1 MHRARGQDPPRADQR
16 SSSGG
21 RMTSQLLAQLAI
33 FVISAFLGFELISR
47 VPNLLHTPLMSATNA
62 IHGIVLVGAI
72 IALASASDG
81 FTATVGL
88 IAVVFGAMNVVGGF
102 WVTTRMLGMFGP
114 PKKRVK
120 KREEWPLQVAPFLA
134 YLAAAALFIYG
145 IRRLRTPE
153 TARSGN
159 TLAAVGMVIA
169 LVATIFVADID
180 RVLGALEIGA
190 GVLVGSMIG
199 AVAAQ
204 RVQMTAMPQMVA
216 AFNGVGGA
224 AAALVAVSEFYRVE
238 ALGVVQETLVSAITV
253 LLSVIIG
260 TISFSG
266 SIIAFVKL
274 QELALGGSVT
284 FPLQQ
289 VVNALIALSILLLS
303 ANIVADGAILPFLS
317 PLASLY
323 VILGAAL
330 LLGVL
335 FVIPIGG
342 AGMSIVISLLNAFT
356 GLAAAAS
363 GFVLSNYALII
374 SGTLVG
380 ASGTILTRLMSGAL
394 GRPLGKIIFAG
405 IAASGTSS
413 GGQQQDREVNDAS
426 ASEVGEYLADDAEK
440 VIVVP
445 GYGLAVAQAQQ
456 AMRDL
461 VETLE
466 SEGKEVLFGIH
477 PVAGRMPGHMN
488 VLLTEVGIPYEK
500 LYDLEDIN
508 PEFEETDAA
517 IIVGANDV
525 VNPAAN
531 DPEQDSPISGMP
543 ILNVEAADRVIF
555 IKRSLSPGF
564 AGVDNPLFYDTE
576 KTMMLFSDAKQGL
589 QDLNEAVKNG

>member
-1 MHRARGQDPPRADQR
+1 
-16 SSSGG
+16 
-21 RMTSQLLAQLAI
+21 
-33 FVISAFLGFELISR
+33 
-47 VPNLLHTPLMSATNA
+47 
-62 IHGIVLVGAI
+62 
-72 IALASASDG
+72 
-81 FTATVGL
+81 
-88 IAVVFGAMNVVGGF
+88 
-102 WVTTRMLGMFGP
+102 
-114 PKKRVK
+114 
-120 KREEWPLQVAPFLA
+120 LQVATFIA
-134 YLAAAALFIYG
+134 YLVAAALFIYG

-159 TLAAVGMVIA
+159 TLAALGMVIA
-169 LVATIFVADID
+169 LIATVFVADID
-180 RVLGALEIGA
+180 NVLSVGEISVGVLIGA
-190 GVLVGSMIG
+190 VIG

-216 AFNGVGGA
+216 AFNGVGGG
-224 AAALVAVSEFYRVE
+224 AAALIAVSEFYRVE
-238 ALGVVQETLVSAITV
+238 ALGQGQETLVAAIAV

-260 TISFSG
+260 TVSFAG
-266 SIIAFVKL
+266 SIIAFTKL
-274 QELALGGSVT
+274 QELALTGSVT

-289 VVNALIALSILLLS
+289 VVNAAIFLGILLLS
-303 ANIVADGAILPFLS
+303 ANILAGGLVLS
-317 PLASLY
+317 PLVSLY
-323 VILGAAL
+323 AILGASL

-342 AGMSIVISLLNAFT
+342 ADMPIVISLLNAFT

-405 IAASGTSS
+405 IAASGS
-413 GGQQQDREVNDAS
+413 GQSEQQEDREVNDTS

-440 VIVVP
+440 VIIVP

-488 VLLTEVGIPYEK
+488 VLLTEVGIPYDK

-508 PEFEETDAA
+508 PEFEDADAA

-525 VNPAAN
+525 VNPSAN
-531 DPEQDSPISGMP
+531 DPEVESPISGMP
-543 ILNVEAADRVIF
+543 VLTVENAEHVIF

>member
-1 MHRARGQDPPRADQR
+1 M
-16 SSSGG
+16 
-21 RMTSQLLAQLAI
+21 
-33 FVISAFLGFELISR
+33 
-47 VPNLLHTPLMSATNA
+47 
-62 IHGIVLVGAI
+62 
-72 IALASASDG
+72 
-81 FTATVGL
+81 
-88 IAVVFGAMNVVGGF
+88 
-102 WVTTRMLGMFGP
+102 
-114 PKKRVK
+114 
-120 KREEWPLQVAPFLA
+120 QVAPFLA

-159 TLAAVGMVIA
+159 TLAAIGMVIA
-169 LVATIFVADID
+169 LIATIFVADID
-180 RVLGALEIGA
+180 RVLSAAEIGA
-190 GVLVGSMIG
+190 GVLVGSVLG

-204 RVQMTAMPQMVA
+204 RVHMTAMPQMVA
-216 AFNGVGGA
+216 AFNGVGGG

-238 ALGVVQETLVSAITV
+238 ALGQGHETLVSAVAV

-260 TISFSG
+260 TVSFAG
-266 SIIAFVKL
+266 SIIAFIKL
-274 QELALGGSVT
+274 QELALTGSVT

-289 VVNALIALSILLLS
+289 VVNAAIFLSILLLS
-303 ANIVADGAILPFLS
+303 ANILAGGIVLS
-317 PLASLY
+317 PLVSLY
-323 VILGAAL
+323 LILGASL

-342 AGMSIVISLLNAFT
+342 ADMPIVISLLNAFT

-405 IAASGTSS
+405 IAASGDS
-413 GGQQQDREVNDAS
+413 GSEQQEDREVNDRS
-426 ASEVGEYLADDAEK
+426 AGEVGEYLADEAEK
-440 VIVVP
+440 VVIVP

-456 AMRDL
+456 ALRDL

-508 PEFEETDAA
+508 PEFDDADAA

-525 VNPAAN
+525 VNPSAN
-531 DPEQDSPISGMP
+531 DPEVESPISGMP
-543 ILNVEAADRVIF
+543 VLTVENAEHVIF

-576 KTMMLFSDAKQGL
+576 KTIMLFSDAKQGL
-589 QDLNEAVKNG
+589 QDLNEAVKNS

>member
-1 MHRARGQDPPRADQR
+1 
-16 SSSGG
+16 
-21 RMTSQLLAQLAI
+21 
-33 FVISAFLGFELISR
+33 
-47 VPNLLHTPLMSATNA
+47 
-62 IHGIVLVGAI
+62 
-72 IALASASDG
+72 
-81 FTATVGL
+81 
-88 IAVVFGAMNVVGGF
+88 
-102 WVTTRMLGMFGP
+102 
-114 PKKRVK
+114 
-120 KREEWPLQVAPFLA
+120 LQVAPFLA

-159 TLAAVGMVIA
+159 TLAALGMVIA
-169 LVATIFVADID
+169 LIATIFVADID
-180 RVLGALEIGA
+180 KVLSAAEIGA
-190 GVLVGSMIG
+190 GVLVGSVLG

-204 RVQMTAMPQMVA
+204 RVHMTAMPQMVA
-216 AFNGVGGA
+216 AFNGVGGG

-238 ALGVVQETLVSAITV
+238 ALGQGQETLVSAVAV
-253 LLSVIIG
+253 LFSVIIG
-260 TISFSG
+260 TVSFAG
-266 SIIAFVKL
+266 SIIAFIKL
-274 QELALGGSVT
+274 QELALTGSVT

-289 VVNALIALSILLLS
+289 VVNAAIFLGILLLS
-303 ANIVADGAILPFLS
+303 ANILAGGLVLS
-317 PLASLY
+317 PLVSLY
-323 VILGAAL
+323 LILGASL

-342 AGMSIVISLLNAFT
+342 ADMPIVISLLNAFT

-405 IAASGTSS
+405 IAASGDS
-413 GGQQQDREVNDAS
+413 GSEQQEDREVNDRS
-426 ASEVGEYLADDAEK
+426 AGEVGEYLADEAEK
-440 VIVVP
+440 VVIVP

-456 AMRDL
+456 ALRDL

-508 PEFEETDAA
+508 PEFDDADAA

-525 VNPAAN
+525 VNPSAN
-531 DPEQDSPISGMP
+531 DPEVESPISGMP
-543 ILNVEAADRVIF
+543 VLTVENAEHVIF

-576 KTMMLFSDAKQGL
+576 KTIMLFSDAKQGL
-589 QDLNEAVKNG
+589 QDLNEAVKNS

>member
-1 MHRARGQDPPRADQR
+1 
-16 SSSGG
+16 
-21 RMTSQLLAQLAI
+21 
-33 FVISAFLGFELISR
+33 
-47 VPNLLHTPLMSATNA
+47 
-62 IHGIVLVGAI
+62 
-72 IALASASDG
+72 
-81 FTATVGL
+81 
-88 IAVVFGAMNVVGGF
+88 
-102 WVTTRMLGMFGP
+102 
-114 PKKRVK
+114 
-120 KREEWPLQVAPFLA
+120 LQVAPFLA

-180 RVLGALEIGA
+180 RVLSAAEIGV
-190 GVLVGSMIG
+190 GVLVGSVLG

-216 AFNGVGGA
+216 AFNGVGGG

-238 ALGVVQETLVSAITV
+238 ALGQGQETLFSAIAV
-253 LLSVIIG
+253 LISVIIG
-260 TISFSG
+260 TLSFAG
-266 SIIAFVKL
+266 SIIAFIKL
-274 QELALGGSVT
+274 QELALTGSVT

-289 VVNALIALSILLLS
+289 VVNAAIFLGILLLS
-303 ANIVADGAILPFLS
+303 ANILAGGLVLS
-317 PLASLY
+317 PLVSLY
-323 VILGAAL
+323 LILGASL

-342 AGMSIVISLLNAFT
+342 ADMPIVISLLNAFT

-405 IAASGTSS
+405 IAASG
-413 GGQQQDREVNDAS
+413 GGGSEQQEDREVNDAS
-426 ASEVGEYLADDAEK
+426 AGEVGEYLADEAEK
-440 VIVVP
+440 VVIVP

-508 PEFEETDAA
+508 PEFEDADAA

-525 VNPAAN
+525 VNPSAN
-531 DPEQDSPISGMP
+531 DPEVESPISGMP
-543 ILNVEAADRVIF
+543 VLTVENAEHVIF

-564 AGVDNPLFYDTE
+564 AGVDNPLFYDTD

>member
-1 MHRARGQDPPRADQR
+1 M
-16 SSSGG
+16 
-21 RMTSQLLAQLAI
+21 
-33 FVISAFLGFELISR
+33 
-47 VPNLLHTPLMSATNA
+47 
-62 IHGIVLVGAI
+62 
-72 IALASASDG
+72 
-81 FTATVGL
+81 
-88 IAVVFGAMNVVGGF
+88 
-102 WVTTRMLGMFGP
+102 
-114 PKKRVK
+114 
-120 KREEWPLQVAPFLA
+120 QVAPFIA

-169 LVATIFVADID
+169 LIATIFVADID
-180 RVLGALEIGA
+180 NVLSVGQIWV
-190 GVLVGSMIG
+190 GVLVGSVIG

-216 AFNGVGGA
+216 AFNGVGGG

-238 ALGVVQETLVSAITV
+238 ALGQGQETLVSAIAV

-260 TISFSG
+260 TVSFAG
-266 SIIAFVKL
+266 SIIAFIKL
-274 QELALGGSVT
+274 QELALTGSVT

-289 VVNALIALSILLLS
+289 VVNAAIFLGILLLS
-303 ANIVADGAILPFLS
+303 ANILAGGLVLS
-317 PLASLY
+317 PLVSLY
-323 VILGAAL
+323 LILGASL

-342 AGMSIVISLLNAFT
+342 ADMPIVISLLNAFT

-380 ASGTILTRLMSGAL
+380 ASGTILTRLMSSAL

-405 IAASGTSS
+405 IAASG
-413 GGQQQDREVNDAS
+413 GGQSEQQEDREVNDTS
-426 ASEVGEYLADDAEK
+426 AEEVGEYLADEAEK
-440 VIVVP
+440 VVIVP

-508 PEFEETDAA
+508 PEFEDADAA

-525 VNPAAN
+525 VNPSAN
-531 DPEQDSPISGMP
+531 DPEVESPISGMP
-543 ILNVEAADRVIF
+543 VLTVENAEHVIF

>member
-1 MHRARGQDPPRADQR
+1 M
-16 SSSGG
+16 
-21 RMTSQLLAQLAI
+21 
-33 FVISAFLGFELISR
+33 
-47 VPNLLHTPLMSATNA
+47 
-62 IHGIVLVGAI
+62 
-72 IALASASDG
+72 
-81 FTATVGL
+81 
-88 IAVVFGAMNVVGGF
+88 
-102 WVTTRMLGMFGP
+102 
-114 PKKRVK
+114 
-120 KREEWPLQVAPFLA
+120 QVAPFLA

-180 RVLGALEIGA
+180 NVLSAGEISV
-190 GVLVGSMIG
+190 GVVVGSVIG

-216 AFNGVGGA
+216 AFNGVGGG

-238 ALGVVQETLVSAITV
+238 ALGQGQETLVSAIAV

-260 TISFSG
+260 TVSFAG
-266 SIIAFVKL
+266 SIIAFTKL
-274 QELALGGSVT
+274 QELALTGSVT

-289 VVNALIALSILLLS
+289 VVNAAIFLGILLLS
-303 ANIVADGAILPFLS
+303 ANILAGGLVLS
-317 PLASLY
+317 PLVSLY
-323 VILGAAL
+323 LILGASL

-342 AGMSIVISLLNAFT
+342 ADMPIVISLLNAFT

-380 ASGTILTRLMSGAL
+380 ASGTILTRLMSSAL

-405 IAASGTSS
+405 IAASG
-413 GGQQQDREVNDAS
+413 GGQSKQQEDREVNDTS
-426 ASEVGEYLADDAEK
+426 AEEVGEYLADEAEK
-440 VIVVP
+440 VVIVP

-461 VETLE
+461 VEALE

-508 PEFEETDAA
+508 PEFEDADAA

-525 VNPAAN
+525 VNPSAN
-531 DPEQDSPISGMP
+531 DPEVESPISGMP
-543 ILNVEAADRVIF
+543 VLTVENAEHVIF

-564 AGVDNPLFYDTE
+564 AGVDNPLFYDTD

-589 QDLNEAVKNG
+589 QEVVEALKNK

>member
-1 MHRARGQDPPRADQR
+1 
-16 SSSGG
+16 
-21 RMTSQLLAQLAI
+21 
-33 FVISAFLGFELISR
+33 
-47 VPNLLHTPLMSATNA
+47 
-62 IHGIVLVGAI
+62 
-72 IALASASDG
+72 
-81 FTATVGL
+81 
-88 IAVVFGAMNVVGGF
+88 
-102 WVTTRMLGMFGP
+102 
-114 PKKRVK
+114 
-120 KREEWPLQVAPFLA
+120 LQVAPFIA

-180 RVLGALEIGA
+180 NVLSVGQISV
-190 GVLVGSMIG
+190 GVVVGSVIG

-216 AFNGVGGA
+216 AFNGVGGG

-238 ALGVVQETLVSAITV
+238 ALGQGQETLVSAIAV
-253 LLSVIIG
+253 LLSVVIG
-260 TISFSG
+260 TVSFAG
-266 SIIAFVKL
+266 SIIAFIKL
-274 QELALGGSVT
+274 QELALTGSVT

-289 VVNALIALSILLLS
+289 VVNAAIFLGILLLS
-303 ANIVADGAILPFLS
+303 ANILAGGLVLS
-317 PLASLY
+317 PLVSLY
-323 VILGAAL
+323 LILGASL

-342 AGMSIVISLLNAFT
+342 ADMPIVISLLNAFT

-380 ASGTILTRLMSGAL
+380 ASGTVLTRLMSGAL

-405 IAASGTSS
+405 IAASASSS
-413 GGQQQDREVNDAS
+413 GGQQEDREVNDAS
-426 ASEVGEYLADDAEK
+426 AEEVGEYLADEAEK
-440 VIVVP
+440 VVIVP

-508 PEFEETDAA
+508 PEFDDADAA

-525 VNPAAN
+525 VNPSAS
-531 DPEQDSPISGMP
+531 DPEVESAISGMP
-543 ILNVEAADRVIF
+543 VLTVENAEHVIF

-564 AGVDNPLFYDTE
+564 AGVDNPLFYDTD

>member
-1 MHRARGQDPPRADQR
+1 
-16 SSSGG
+16 
-21 RMTSQLLAQLAI
+21 
-33 FVISAFLGFELISR
+33 
-47 VPNLLHTPLMSATNA
+47 
-62 IHGIVLVGAI
+62 
-72 IALASASDG
+72 
-81 FTATVGL
+81 
-88 IAVVFGAMNVVGGF
+88 
-102 WVTTRMLGMFGP
+102 
-114 PKKRVK
+114 
-120 KREEWPLQVAPFLA
+120 LQVATFVA

-159 TLAAVGMVIA
+159 TLAAAGMVIA
-169 LVATIFVADID
+169 LIATVFVADID
-180 RVLGALEIGA
+180 NVLSVGQISI
-190 GVLVGSMIG
+190 GVLVGAVIG

-216 AFNGVGGA
+216 AFNGVGGG
-224 AAALVAVSEFYRVE
+224 AAALIAVSEFYRVE
-238 ALGVVQETLVSAITV
+238 ALGQGQETLVASIAV
-253 LLSVIIG
+253 LLSVVIG
-260 TISFSG
+260 TVSFAG
-266 SIIAFVKL
+266 SIIAFTKL
-274 QELALGGSVT
+274 QELALTGSVT

-289 VVNALIALSILLLS
+289 VVNAAIFLVILLLS
-303 ANIVADGAILPFLS
+303 VNILAGGIVLS
-317 PLASLY
+317 PLVSLY
-323 VILGAAL
+323 LILGAAL

-342 AGMSIVISLLNAFT
+342 ADMPIVISLLNAFT

-413 GGQQQDREVNDAS
+413 GGQQEDREVKDAS
-426 ASEVGEYLADDAEK
+426 ASEVGEYLADDVEK
-440 VIVVP
+440 VIIVP

-488 VLLTEVGIPYEK
+488 VLLTEVGIPYDK

-508 PEFEETDAA
+508 PEFDDADAA

-525 VNPAAN
+525 VNPSAG
-531 DPEQDSPISGMP
+531 DPEVESPISGMP
-543 ILNVEAADRVIF
+543 VLTVENAEHVIF

>member
-1 MHRARGQDPPRADQR
+1 
-16 SSSGG
+16 
-21 RMTSQLLAQLAI
+21 
-33 FVISAFLGFELISR
+33 
-47 VPNLLHTPLMSATNA
+47 
-62 IHGIVLVGAI
+62 
-72 IALASASDG
+72 
-81 FTATVGL
+81 
-88 IAVVFGAMNVVGGF
+88 
-102 WVTTRMLGMFGP
+102 
-114 PKKRVK
+114 
-120 KREEWPLQVAPFLA
+120 LQVAPFLA

-159 TLAAVGMVIA
+159 TIAAIGMVIA
-169 LVATIFVADID
+169 LIATIFVADID
-180 RVLGALEIGA
+180 RVLSAAEIGA
-190 GVLVGSMIG
+190 GVLVGSVLG

-204 RVQMTAMPQMVA
+204 RVHMTAMPQMVA
-216 AFNGVGGA
+216 AFNGVGGG

-238 ALGVVQETLVSAITV
+238 ALGQGHETLVSAVTV

-260 TISFSG
+260 TVSFAG
-266 SIIAFVKL
+266 SIIAFIKL
-274 QELALGGSVT
+274 QELALTGSVT

-289 VVNALIALSILLLS
+289 VVNAAIFIGILLLS
-303 ANIVADGAILPFLS
+303 ANILAGGLVLS
-317 PLASLY
+317 PLVSLY
-323 VILGAAL
+323 LILGASL

-342 AGMSIVISLLNAFT
+342 ADMPIVISLLNAFT

-405 IAASGTSS
+405 IAASG
-413 GGQQQDREVNDAS
+413 GGGSELQEDREVNDAR
-426 ASEVGEYLADDAEK
+426 AEEVGEYLADEAEK
-440 VIVVP
+440 VVIVP

-508 PEFEETDAA
+508 PEFEDADAA

-525 VNPAAN
+525 VNPSAN
-531 DPEQDSPISGMP
+531 DPEVESPISGMP
-543 ILNVEAADRVIF
+543 VLTVENAEHVIF

-589 QDLNEAVKNG
+589 QDLNEAVQNS

>member
-1 MHRARGQDPPRADQR
+1 M
-16 SSSGG
+16 
-21 RMTSQLLAQLAI
+21 
-33 FVISAFLGFELISR
+33 E
-47 VPNLLHTPLMSATNA
+47 
-62 IHGIVLVGAI
+62 
-72 IALASASDG
+72 
-81 FTATVGL
+81 
-88 IAVVFGAMNVVGGF
+88 
-102 WVTTRMLGMFGP
+102 
-114 PKKRVK
+114 
-120 KREEWPLQVAPFLA
+120 VAPFLA

-145 IRRLRTPE
+145 IRRLRMPE

-169 LVATIFVADID
+169 LIATIFVADID
-180 RVLGALEIGA
+180 QVLSAGEIVG
-190 GVLVGSMIG
+190 GVLVGSVVG

-216 AFNGVGGA
+216 AFNGVGGG
-224 AAALVAVSEFYRVE
+224 AAALIAVSEFYRVE
-238 ALGVVQETLVSAITV
+238 ALGQGQETLVSSIAV
-253 LLSVIIG
+253 LFSVIIG
-260 TISFSG
+260 TVSFAG
-266 SIIAFVKL
+266 SIIAFTKL
-274 QELALGGSVT
+274 QELALTGSVT

-289 VVNALIALSILLLS
+289 VVNAAIFLGILLLS
-303 ANIVADGAILPFLS
+303 ANILAGGFVLS
-317 PLASLY
+317 PLVSLY
-323 VILGAAL
+323 LILGASL

-342 AGMSIVISLLNAFT
+342 ADMPIVISLLNAFT

-380 ASGTILTRLMSGAL
+380 ASGTILTRHMSGAL

-405 IAASGTSS
+405 IAAAGSSS
-413 GGQQQDREVNDAS
+413 GEQQEDREVNDSS
-426 ASEVGEYLADDAEK
+426 ASEVGEYLADEAEK
-440 VIVVP
+440 VVIVP

-508 PEFEETDAA
+508 PEFDDADAA

-525 VNPAAN
+525 VNPSAN
-531 DPEQDSPISGMP
+531 DPEVESPISGMP
-543 ILNVEAADRVIF
+543 VLTVENAEHVIF

>member
-1 MHRARGQDPPRADQR
+1 
-16 SSSGG
+16 
-21 RMTSQLLAQLAI
+21 
-33 FVISAFLGFELISR
+33 
-47 VPNLLHTPLMSATNA
+47 
-62 IHGIVLVGAI
+62 
-72 IALASASDG
+72 
-81 FTATVGL
+81 
-88 IAVVFGAMNVVGGF
+88 
-102 WVTTRMLGMFGP
+102 
-114 PKKRVK
+114 
-120 KREEWPLQVAPFLA
+120 LQVAPFLA

-159 TLAAVGMVIA
+159 TLAALGMVIA
-169 LVATIFVADID
+169 LIATVFVADID
-180 RVLGALEIGA
+180 KVLSAAEVGA
-190 GVLVGSMIG
+190 GVLVGAVIG

-216 AFNGVGGA
+216 AFNGVGGG

-238 ALGVVQETLVSAITV
+238 ALGQGQETLVSAIAV

-260 TISFSG
+260 TVSFAG
-266 SIIAFVKL
+266 SIIAFTKL
-274 QELALGGSVT
+274 QELALTGSVT

-289 VVNALIALSILLLS
+289 VVNAAIFVGILLLS
-303 ANIVADGAILPFLS
+303 ANILAGGFVLS
-317 PLASLY
+317 PLVSLY
-323 VILGAAL
+323 LILGASL

-342 AGMSIVISLLNAFT
+342 ADMPIVISLLNAFT

-394 GRPLGKIIFAG
+394 GRPLSKIIFAG
-405 IAASGTSS
+405 IAAAGSS
-413 GGQQQDREVNDAS
+413 SSEQQEDREVNDRS
-426 ASEVGEYLADDAEK
+426 ASEVGEYLADEAEK
-440 VIVVP
+440 VVIVP

-508 PEFEETDAA
+508 PEFEDADAA

-525 VNPAAN
+525 VNPSAN
-531 DPEQDSPISGMP
+531 DPEVESPISGMP
-543 ILNVEAADRVIF
+543 VLTVENAEHVIF

-564 AGVDNPLFYDTE
+564 AGVDNPLFYDTD

>member
-1 MHRARGQDPPRADQR
+1 
-16 SSSGG
+16 
-21 RMTSQLLAQLAI
+21 
-33 FVISAFLGFELISR
+33 
-47 VPNLLHTPLMSATNA
+47 
-62 IHGIVLVGAI
+62 
-72 IALASASDG
+72 
-81 FTATVGL
+81 
-88 IAVVFGAMNVVGGF
+88 
-102 WVTTRMLGMFGP
+102 
-114 PKKRVK
+114 
-120 KREEWPLQVAPFLA
+120 LQVAPFVA

-159 TLAAVGMVIA
+159 TLAAIGMVIA
-169 LVATIFVADID
+169 LVATVFVADID
-180 RVLGALEIGA
+180 NVLSAGEIGV
-190 GVLVGSMIG
+190 GVVVGSVIG

-224 AAALVAVSEFYRVE
+224 AAALIAVSEFYRVE
-238 ALGVVQETLVSAITV
+238 ALGQGQETLVAVTAV

-260 TISFSG
+260 TVSFAG
-266 SIIAFVKL
+266 SIIAFTKL
-274 QELALGGSVT
+274 QELALTGSVT

-289 VVNALIALSILLLS
+289 VVNAAIFLGILLLS
-303 ANIVADGAILPFLS
+303 ANILAGGLVLS
-317 PLASLY
+317 PLVSLY
-323 VILGAAL
+323 LILGASL

-342 AGMSIVISLLNAFT
+342 ADMPIVISLLNAFT

-380 ASGTILTRLMSGAL
+380 ASGTILTRLMSSAL

-405 IAASGTSS
+405 IAASG
-413 GGQQQDREVNDAS
+413 GGQSEQQEEREVNDTS

-440 VIVVP
+440 VVIVP

-508 PEFEETDAA
+508 PEFEDADAA

-525 VNPAAN
+525 VNPSAN
-531 DPEQDSPISGMP
+531 DPEVESPISGMP
-543 ILNVEAADRVIF
+543 VLTVENAEHVIF

-564 AGVDNPLFYDTE
+564 AGVDNPLLYDTE

>member
-1 MHRARGQDPPRADQR
+1 
-16 SSSGG
+16 
-21 RMTSQLLAQLAI
+21 
-33 FVISAFLGFELISR
+33 
-47 VPNLLHTPLMSATNA
+47 
-62 IHGIVLVGAI
+62 
-72 IALASASDG
+72 
-81 FTATVGL
+81 
-88 IAVVFGAMNVVGGF
+88 
-102 WVTTRMLGMFGP
+102 
-114 PKKRVK
+114 
-120 KREEWPLQVAPFLA
+120 LQVAPFLA

-159 TLAAVGMVIA
+159 TLAAVGMLIA
-169 LVATIFVADID
+169 LIATIFVADID
-180 RVLGALEIGA
+180 KVLSAAEIGA
-190 GVLVGSMIG
+190 GVLVGSVLG

-204 RVQMTAMPQMVA
+204 RVHMTAMPQMVA
-216 AFNGVGGA
+216 AFNGVGGG

-238 ALGVVQETLVSAITV
+238 ALGQGQETLVSAVAV
-253 LLSVIIG
+253 LFSVIIG
-260 TISFSG
+260 TVSFAG
-266 SIIAFVKL
+266 SIIAFIKL
-274 QELALGGSVT
+274 QELALTGSVT

-289 VVNALIALSILLLS
+289 VVNAAIFLAILLLS
-303 ANIVADGAILPFLS
+303 ANILAGGIVLS
-317 PLASLY
+317 PLVSLY
-323 VILGAAL
+323 LILGASL

-342 AGMSIVISLLNAFT
+342 ADMPIVISLLNAFT
-356 GLAAAAS
+356 GLAAASS

-380 ASGTILTRLMSGAL
+380 ASGTILTRLMSSAL
-394 GRPLGKIIFAG
+394 GRPLGKIIFTG
-405 IAASGTSS
+405 IAASG
-413 GGQQQDREVNDAS
+413 GGGSEQQEERDVNDVS
-426 ASEVGEYLADDAEK
+426 ASEVGEYLADEAEK
-440 VIVVP
+440 VVIVP

-456 AMRDL
+456 ALRDL

-508 PEFEETDAA
+508 PECDDADAA

-525 VNPAAN
+525 VNPSAN
-531 DPEQDSPISGMP
+531 DPEVESPISGMP
-543 ILNVEAADRVIF
+543 VLTVENAQHVIF

-576 KTMMLFSDAKQGL
+576 KTMMFFSDAKQGL
-589 QDLNEAVKNG
+589 QDLNEAVKNS

>member
-1 MHRARGQDPPRADQR
+1 M
-16 SSSGG
+16 
-21 RMTSQLLAQLAI
+21 
-33 FVISAFLGFELISR
+33 
-47 VPNLLHTPLMSATNA
+47 
-62 IHGIVLVGAI
+62 
-72 IALASASDG
+72 
-81 FTATVGL
+81 
-88 IAVVFGAMNVVGGF
+88 
-102 WVTTRMLGMFGP
+102 
-114 PKKRVK
+114 
-120 KREEWPLQVAPFLA
+120 QVATFVA

-159 TLAAVGMVIA
+159 TLAAAGMVVALIA
-169 LVATIFVADID
+169 TVFVADID
-180 RVLGALEIGA
+180 DVLSVGQISI
-190 GVLVGSMIG
+190 GVLAGGVVG

-216 AFNGVGGA
+216 AFNGVGGG
-224 AAALVAVSEFYRVE
+224 AAALIAVSEFYRVE
-238 ALGVVQETLVSAITV
+238 ALGQGEETIVAAIAV
-253 LLSVIIG
+253 LLSVVIG
-260 TISFSG
+260 TVSFAG
-266 SIIAFVKL
+266 SIIAFTKL
-274 QELALGGSVT
+274 QELALTGSVT

-289 VVNALIALSILLLS
+289 VVNAAIFLVIVLLS
-303 ANIVADGAILPFLS
+303 VNIVAGGPVLS
-317 PLASLY
+317 PLVSLY
-323 VILGAAL
+323 LILAVSL

-342 AGMSIVISLLNAFT
+342 ADMPIVISLLNAFT

-413 GGQQQDREVNDAS
+413 GGQQEDREVNDAS
-426 ASEVGEYLADDAEK
+426 ASEVGEYLADEAEK
-440 VIVVP
+440 VIIVP

-461 VETLE
+461 VQTLE

-488 VLLTEVGIPYEK
+488 VLLTEVGIPYDK
-500 LYDLEDIN
+500 LYDIEDIN
-508 PEFEETDAA
+508 PEFDDADAA

-525 VNPAAN
+525 VNPSAN
-531 DPEQDSPISGMP
+531 DPEVESPISGMP
-543 ILNVEAADRVIF
+543 VLTVENAEHVIF

-564 AGVDNPLFYDTE
+564 AGVDNPLFYDTK

-589 QDLNEAVKNG
+589 QDLNEAVKNS

>member
-1 MHRARGQDPPRADQR
+1 
-16 SSSGG
+16 
-21 RMTSQLLAQLAI
+21 
-33 FVISAFLGFELISR
+33 
-47 VPNLLHTPLMSATNA
+47 
-62 IHGIVLVGAI
+62 
-72 IALASASDG
+72 
-81 FTATVGL
+81 
-88 IAVVFGAMNVVGGF
+88 
-102 WVTTRMLGMFGP
+102 
-114 PKKRVK
+114 
-120 KREEWPLQVAPFLA
+120 LQVATFVA

-159 TLAAVGMVIA
+159 TLAAAGMVIA
-169 LVATIFVADID
+169 LVATVFVADID
-180 RVLGALEIGA
+180 NVLSVGQISI
-190 GVLVGSMIG
+190 GVLVGAVIG

-216 AFNGVGGA
+216 AFNGVGGG
-224 AAALVAVSEFYRVE
+224 AAALIAVSEFYRVE
-238 ALGVVQETLVSAITV
+238 ALGEGQETIVASIAV
-253 LLSVIIG
+253 LLSVVIG
-260 TISFSG
+260 TVSFAG
-266 SIIAFVKL
+266 SIIAFTKL
-274 QELALGGSVT
+274 QELALTGSVT

-289 VVNALIALSILLLS
+289 VVNAAIFLAILLLS
-303 ANIVADGAILPFLS
+303 VNIIAGGIVLS
-317 PLASLY
+317 PLVSLY
-323 VILGAAL
+323 LILGASL

-342 AGMSIVISLLNAFT
+342 ADMPIVISLLNAFT

-413 GGQQQDREVNDAS
+413 GGQQEDREVNDAS

-440 VIVVP
+440 VIIVP

-456 AMRDL
+456 ALRDL

-488 VLLTEVGIPYEK
+488 VLLTEVGIPYDK

-508 PEFEETDAA
+508 PEFDDADAA

-525 VNPAAN
+525 VNPSAG
-531 DPEQDSPISGMP
+531 DPEVESPISGMP
-543 ILNVEAADRVIF
+543 VLTVENAEHVIF

>member
-1 MHRARGQDPPRADQR
+1 M
-16 SSSGG
+16 
-21 RMTSQLLAQLAI
+21 
-33 FVISAFLGFELISR
+33 
-47 VPNLLHTPLMSATNA
+47 
-62 IHGIVLVGAI
+62 
-72 IALASASDG
+72 
-81 FTATVGL
+81 
-88 IAVVFGAMNVVGGF
+88 
-102 WVTTRMLGMFGP
+102 
-114 PKKRVK
+114 
-120 KREEWPLQVAPFLA
+120 QVAPFLA

-169 LVATIFVADID
+169 LIATIFVADID
-180 RVLGALEIGA
+180 KVLSAGQILG
-190 GVLVGSMIG
+190 GVLVGAIVG

-216 AFNGVGGA
+216 AFNGVGGG
-224 AAALVAVSEFYRVE
+224 AAALIAVSEFYRVE
-238 ALGVVQETLVSAITV
+238 ALGQGQETLVSSVAV

-260 TISFSG
+260 TVSFAG
-266 SIIAFVKL
+266 SIIAFTKL
-274 QELALGGSVT
+274 QELALTGSVT

-289 VVNALIALSILLLS
+289 VVNAAIFLGILLLS
-303 ANIVADGAILPFLS
+303 ANILVGGLVLS
-317 PLASLY
+317 PLVSLY
-323 VILGAAL
+323 LILGASL

-342 AGMSIVISLLNAFT
+342 ADMPIVISLLNAFT

-405 IAASGTSS
+405 IAAAGSS
-413 GGQQQDREVNDAS
+413 SSEQQEDREVNDAS
-426 ASEVGEYLADDAEK
+426 ASEVGEYLADEAEK
-440 VIVVP
+440 VVIVP

-456 AMRDL
+456 ALRDL

-508 PEFEETDAA
+508 PEFEDADAA

-525 VNPAAN
+525 VNPSAN
-531 DPEQDSPISGMP
+531 DPEVESPISGMP
-543 ILNVEAADRVIF
+543 VLTVENAEHVIF

-589 QDLNEAVKNG
+589 QDLNEAVKNS

>member
-1 MHRARGQDPPRADQR
+1 
-16 SSSGG
+16 
-21 RMTSQLLAQLAI
+21 
-33 FVISAFLGFELISR
+33 
-47 VPNLLHTPLMSATNA
+47 
-62 IHGIVLVGAI
+62 
-72 IALASASDG
+72 
-81 FTATVGL
+81 
-88 IAVVFGAMNVVGGF
+88 
-102 WVTTRMLGMFGP
+102 
-114 PKKRVK
+114 
-120 KREEWPLQVAPFLA
+120 LQVATFIA
-134 YLAAAALFIYG
+134 YLVAAALFIYG

-159 TLAAVGMVIA
+159 TLAALGMVIA
-169 LVATIFVADID
+169 LIATVFVADID
-180 RVLGALEIGA
+180 NVLSVGEISVGVLIGA
-190 GVLVGSMIG
+190 VIG

-216 AFNGVGGA
+216 AFNGVGGG
-224 AAALVAVSEFYRVE
+224 AAALIAVSEFYRVE
-238 ALGVVQETLVSAITV
+238 ALGQGQETLVAAIAV

-260 TISFSG
+260 TVSFAG
-266 SIIAFVKL
+266 SIIAFTKL
-274 QELALGGSVT
+274 QELALTGSVT

-289 VVNALIALSILLLS
+289 VVNAAIFLGILLLS
-303 ANIVADGAILPFLS
+303 ANILAGGLVLS
-317 PLASLY
+317 PLVSLY
-323 VILGAAL
+323 LILGASL

-342 AGMSIVISLLNAFT
+342 ADMPIVISLLNAFT

-405 IAASGTSS
+405 IAAAGSS
-413 GGQQQDREVNDAS
+413 STEQQEDREVNDRS
-426 ASEVGEYLADDAEK
+426 AGEVGEYLADEAQK
-440 VIVVP
+440 VVIVP

-508 PEFEETDAA
+508 PEFDDADAA

-525 VNPAAN
+525 VNPSAN
-531 DPEQDSPISGMP
+531 DPEVESPISGMP
-543 ILNVEAADRVIF
+543 VLNVENAEHVIF

>member
-1 MHRARGQDPPRADQR
+1 
-16 SSSGG
+16 
-21 RMTSQLLAQLAI
+21 
-33 FVISAFLGFELISR
+33 
-47 VPNLLHTPLMSATNA
+47 
-62 IHGIVLVGAI
+62 
-72 IALASASDG
+72 
-81 FTATVGL
+81 
-88 IAVVFGAMNVVGGF
+88 
-102 WVTTRMLGMFGP
+102 
-114 PKKRVK
+114 
-120 KREEWPLQVAPFLA
+120 LQVAPFIA

-159 TLAAVGMVIA
+159 TLAAVGMAIA
-169 LVATIFVADID
+169 LIATVFVADID
-180 RVLGALEIGA
+180 NVLSVGQISV
-190 GVLVGSMIG
+190 GVLIGSVLG

-216 AFNGVGGA
+216 AFNGVGGG

-238 ALGVVQETLVSAITV
+238 ALGQGQETLVSAIAV

-260 TISFSG
+260 TVSFAG
-266 SIIAFVKL
+266 SAIAFIKL
-274 QELALGGSVT
+274 QELALTGSVT

-289 VVNALIALSILLLS
+289 VVNAAIFLGILLLS
-303 ANIVADGAILPFLS
+303 ANILAGGLVFS
-317 PLASLY
+317 PLVSLY
-323 VILGAAL
+323 LILGASL

-342 AGMSIVISLLNAFT
+342 ADMPIVISLLNAFT

-405 IAASGTSS
+405 IAASG
-413 GGQQQDREVNDAS
+413 GGESEQQEDREVNDKS
-426 ASEVGEYLADDAEK
+426 AGEVGEYLADDAEK
-440 VIVVP
+440 VIIVP

-508 PEFEETDAA
+508 PEFDDADAA

-525 VNPAAN
+525 VNPSAN
-531 DPEQDSPISGMP
+531 DPEVESPISGMP
-543 ILNVEAADRVIF
+543 VLTVENAEHVIF

>member
-1 MHRARGQDPPRADQR
+1 
-16 SSSGG
+16 
-21 RMTSQLLAQLAI
+21 
-33 FVISAFLGFELISR
+33 
-47 VPNLLHTPLMSATNA
+47 
-62 IHGIVLVGAI
+62 
-72 IALASASDG
+72 
-81 FTATVGL
+81 
-88 IAVVFGAMNVVGGF
+88 
-102 WVTTRMLGMFGP
+102 
-114 PKKRVK
+114 
-120 KREEWPLQVAPFLA
+120 
-134 YLAAAALFIYG
+134 
-145 IRRLRTPE
+145 
-153 TARSGN
+153 
-159 TLAAVGMVIA
+159 MVIA
-169 LVATIFVADID
+169 LIATVFVADID
-180 RVLGALEIGA
+180 NVLSVGQISI
-190 GVLVGSMIG
+190 GVLVGAVVG

-216 AFNGVGGA
+216 AFNGVGGG
-224 AAALVAVSEFYRVE
+224 AAALIAVSEFYRVE
-238 ALGVVQETLVSAITV
+238 ALGQGQETIVASIAV
-253 LLSVIIG
+253 LLSVVIG
-260 TISFSG
+260 TVSFAG
-266 SIIAFVKL
+266 SIIAFTKL
-274 QELALGGSVT
+274 QELALTGSVT

-289 VVNALIALSILLLS
+289 VVNAAIFLVILLLS
-303 ANIVADGAILPFLS
+303 ANILAGGIVIS
-317 PLASLY
+317 PLVSLY
-323 VILGAAL
+323 LILGAAL

-342 AGMSIVISLLNAFT
+342 ADMPIVISLLNAFT

-405 IAASGTSS
+405 IAASGTSQ
-413 GGQQQDREVNDAS
+413 GGQQEDREVNDTS

-440 VIVVP
+440 VIIVP

-488 VLLTEVGIPYEK
+488 VLLTEVGIPYAK

-508 PEFEETDAA
+508 PEFDDADAA

-525 VNPAAN
+525 VNPSAG
-531 DPEQDSPISGMP
+531 DPEVESPISGMP
-543 ILNVEAADRVIF
+543 VLTVENAEHVIF

>member
-1 MHRARGQDPPRADQR
+1 MQ
-16 SSSGG
+16 
-21 RMTSQLLAQLAI
+21 
-33 FVISAFLGFELISR
+33 
-47 VPNLLHTPLMSATNA
+47 
-62 IHGIVLVGAI
+62 VGSFI
-72 IALASASDG
+72 
-81 FTATVGL
+81 
-88 IAVVFGAMNVVGGF
+88 
-102 WVTTRMLGMFGP
+102 
-114 PKKRVK
+114 
-120 KREEWPLQVAPFLA
+120 A
-134 YLAAAALFIYG
+134 YLVAAALFIYG

-159 TLAAVGMVIA
+159 TLAALGMVVALIA
-169 LVATIFVADID
+169 TVFVADID
-180 RVLGALEIGA
+180 NVLGVGEISV
-190 GVLVGSMIG
+190 GVLVGAVIG

-216 AFNGVGGA
+216 AFNGVGGG
-224 AAALVAVSEFYRVE
+224 AAALIAVSEFYRVE
-238 ALGVVQETLVSAITV
+238 ALGQGQETLVAAIAV

-260 TISFSG
+260 TVSFAG
-266 SIIAFVKL
+266 SIIAFTKL
-274 QELALGGSVT
+274 QELALTGSVT

-289 VVNALIALSILLLS
+289 VVNAAIFLGILLLS
-303 ANIVADGAILPFLS
+303 ANILAGGIVLS
-317 PLASLY
+317 PLVSLY
-323 VILGAAL
+323 AILGASL

-342 AGMSIVISLLNAFT
+342 ADMPIVISLLNAFT

-405 IAASGTSS
+405 IAASGGTQSE
-413 GGQQQDREVNDAS
+413 QQEDREVNDTS
-426 ASEVGEYLADDAEK
+426 ASEVGEYLADEAEK
-440 VIVVP
+440 VVIVP

-508 PEFEETDAA
+508 PEFDDADAA

-525 VNPAAN
+525 VNPSAN
-531 DPEQDSPISGMP
+531 DPEVESPISGMP
-543 ILNVEAADRVIF
+543 VLTVENAEHVIF

-564 AGVDNPLFYDTE
+564 AGVDNPLFYDTD